1 MGESTGGT
9 NGEDAAGSSRAPARL
24 LSRGRRSTQ
33 GRRHTDRTRP
43 NPPGNRLRGGGA
55 AGFWPAAGH
64 RKRERGRR
72 DEALPR
78 IGTTGGEAGRPGR
91 EAEAEADRIGDKAGG
106 GRRKRRGENEV
117 KRKKYKRMSSC
128 R

>member
-1 MGESTGGT
+1 MF
-9 NGEDAAGSSRAPARL
+9 DA
-24 LSRGRRSTQ
+24 Q
-33 GRRHTDRTRP
+33 Q
-43 NPPGNRLRGGGA
+43 
-55 AGFWPAAGH
+55 
-64 RKRERGRR
+64 EQ
-72 DEALPR
+72 PR